1 MWSKKY
7 PHPHPVYLLKFFL
20 SKRISNLHTIKK
32 CCTTA
37 GLHKLILNIV
47 QLVILAFYEAAG
59 MQIFLSR

>member
-1 MWSKKY
+1 M
-7 PHPHPVYLLKFFL
+7 
-20 SKRISNLHTIKK
+20 LHY
-32 CCTTA
+32 TA